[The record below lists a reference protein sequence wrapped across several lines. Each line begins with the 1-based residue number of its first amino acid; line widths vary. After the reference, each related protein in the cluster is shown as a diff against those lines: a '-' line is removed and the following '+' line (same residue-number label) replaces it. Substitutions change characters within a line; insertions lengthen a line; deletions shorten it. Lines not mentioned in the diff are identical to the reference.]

1 MALKANSFFALLFV
15 MLLFSCENQSEF
27 PEPTLEDTSLS
38 LLVEDHALIQSTKQ
52 AFEQNFNLASSGKS
66 GSTKRQSLKKY
77 PIWHRAQIFESSQV
91 GKIVIVPLYY
101 PEALSISKGEG
112 DEKISLTS
120 LTNLFIYKDE
130 KGKTHTE
137 VVTKIPDTEYW
148 DNPEGGFKGKVLV
161 EKWNGKFITGY
172 KLDDESLERL
182 EAPQPNAKMECETI
196 YYYTCVE
203 TPYSVT
209 CSFDYSETIC
219 EGGGGGDGS
228 NGGDID
234 TPITPGDYGGGG
246 DDTVIEGPLDKVCP
260 KSFNYSD
267 TGEGFTANVTD
278 IHDNFAYGYGT
289 RVLVHLQL
297 NISVMCI
304 QVRNRNLFG
313 ERIDK
318 ADAAEMT
325 ANAYEL
331 TRTQL
336 VWEVVDGAIRTNQQL
351 RIRFKEI
358 LREMVFLEFGGYPT
372 IKFGTCN
379 GVNGGPLVL
388 VTQTLPCPR

>member
-1 MALKANSFFALLFV
+1 MALWRYGAMALKANSFFALLFV

-120 LTNLFIYKDE
+120 LTNLFIYKDK
-130 KGKTHTE
+130 KGKTRTE

-172 KLDDESLERL
+172 KLDNESIERL

-228 NGGDID
+228 NGGDFD

-246 DDTVIEGPLDKVCP
+246 DNTPSDLQSMNRLCGHYFFSEKNGQNRVNIIGLGGLYYNTQTKAHFLVWFPPSCVRMNGYQGSTISSVFFNTAWDLANQTVRAEL
-260 KSFNYSD
+260 N
-267 TGEGFTANVTD
+267 A
-278 IHDNFAYGYGT
+278 GT
-289 RVLVHLQL
+289 LAPNPSSVLQRT
-297 NISVMCI
+297 IYWI
-304 QVRNRNLFG
+304 
-313 ERIDK
+313 
-318 ADAAEMT
+318 
-325 ANAYEL
+325 NAYE
-331 TRTQL
+331 
-336 VWEVVDGAIRTNQQL
+336 GPN
-351 RIRFKEI
+351 
-358 LREMVFLEFGGYPT
+358 T
-372 IKFGTCN
+372 ITLGSCN
-379 GVNGGPLVL
+379 DNAH
-388 VTQTLPCPR
+388 TSYANYCN